1 MSVQELWTNNDGL
14 QVRFGKERSGYGR
27 VKAGLVRTS
36 GNENELVIDF
46 TWDNMPGFDA
56 DADGDGTLDSFDEN
70 NEYIPANA
78 VIKEA
83 VLYVTSD
90 WTGTSTP
97 AMTIG
102 LYQQNG
108 TVIDAD
114 GIDAAIAEAA
124 LDTNDVVVC
133 DGALASHDSV
143 GAADAFVRVYASTG
157 TFTAGSARLVIRFVL
172 NQ

>member
-14 QVRFGKERSGYGR
+14 QVRFGKEGSGYKR
-27 VKAGLVRTS
+27 VKSTIARVD

-56 DADGDGTLDSFDEN
+56 DADNDGTLDSFDEN

-97 AMTIG
+97 TMSIG
-102 LYQQNG
+102 LYQQDG

-114 GIDAAIAEAA
+114 GIDATIAEAA

-143 GAADAFVRVYASTG
+143 GANDAYVRVYAAAG
-157 TFTAGSARLVIRFVL
+157 TYTAGAARLVIRFVL